1 MKPEEYRYAR
11 RVTIVGILAN
21 IVIAA
26 VKLSL
31 GLIGKSAVLV
41 AEAVDSLSDV
51 VATSVVLIG
60 LKFAST
66 PKDDSHPHGHGKIES
81 IVALF
86 VGIAIGITGI
96 ILIYQNASRIY
107 YFIFFN
113 KEYLSPKWIA
123 LVGVAVSIAIK
134 AGLYRYT
141 LKASIQLN
149 SPSIRASAS
158 DHKADMYRLSGVF
171 FGLLFAIVV
180 YPILDPIAA
189 IIVALFIIKTSF
201 EISRDSFQDLIDV
214 QMPEQLHKKIGAVIA
229 EWNPEYHLVEAIGR
243 RMGNKYQ
250 VNLKVRVGPYI
261 QAFDGVSDL
270 QQLEE
275 YIQKNIPSI
284 QGVDITADVDTT
296 DITLQEK
303 QFKDCV
309 QKILDKYADRYIA
322 IESMEFH
329 FLQNQQE
336 VHFNM
341 IVEPEMTTGGAHEIT
356 LLIEQEICCEFQK
369 AQVIIHI
376 EPAEK

>member
-1 MKPEEYRYAR
+1 MNPEDYSYAR

-41 AEAVDSLSDV
+41 AEAFDSFSDI

-66 PKDDSHPHGHGKIES
+66 PKDDNHPHGHGKIES

-96 ILIYQNASRIY
+96 FLIYQNVSRIY
-107 YFIFFN
+107 Y
-113 KEYLSPKWIA
+113 KEYLRPEWIA
-123 LVGVAVSIAIK
+123 LIGVAVSIAIK
-134 AGLYRYT
+134 TGLYRYT
-141 LKASIQLN
+141 IKASNQLN
-149 SPSIRASAS
+149 SPSIRANAS

-171 FGLLFAIVV
+171 LGLLFAITG

-214 QMPEQLHKKIGAVIA
+214 QMPEQLLKRIGAVVT
-229 EWNPEYHLVEAIGR
+229 EWNPEYHLIEAIGR
-243 RMGNKYQ
+243 RMGSKYQ
-250 VNLKVRVGPYI
+250 VNLKVRVEPYI
-261 QAFDGVSDL
+261 QAVDGVSDF

-275 YIQKNIPSI
+275 YIQENIPSI
-284 QGVDITADVDTT
+284 QGVDIKADVDSTE
-296 DITLQEK
+296 IAKQEK
-303 QFKDCV
+303 KFKDCV
-309 QKILDKYADRYIA
+309 HKTLNKYADRYRS
-322 IESMEFH
+322 IEAMEFH

-341 IVEPEMTTGGAHEIT
+341 IVDSKTSINDAHEIT
-356 LLIEQEICCEFQK
+356 RMIEHEICSEFQK

-376 EPAEK
+376 EPAGE